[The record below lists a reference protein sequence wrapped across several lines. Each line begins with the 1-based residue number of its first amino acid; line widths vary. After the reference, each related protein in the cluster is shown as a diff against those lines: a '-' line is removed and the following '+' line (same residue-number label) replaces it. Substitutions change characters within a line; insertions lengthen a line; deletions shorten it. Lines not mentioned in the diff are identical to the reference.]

1 MERSKRQDPDR
12 GLPIEDDC
20 SRVYSSVQFSNKV
33 LAIRRCQKGHFN
45 IISSFTIESLGNMD
59 GTL

>member
-20 SRVYSSVQFSNKV
+20 SRVYSSVHFSNKV
-33 LAIRRCQKGHFN
+33 LAIRRCKRG
-45 IISSFTIESLGNMD
+45 ILT
-59 GTL
+59 